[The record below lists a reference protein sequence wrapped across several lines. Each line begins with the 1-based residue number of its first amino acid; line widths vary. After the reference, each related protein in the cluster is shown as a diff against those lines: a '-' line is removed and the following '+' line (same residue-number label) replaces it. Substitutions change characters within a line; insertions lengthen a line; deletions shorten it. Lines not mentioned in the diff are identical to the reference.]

1 MSNITQ
7 DNYLQEIDNKIN
19 SYKNQI
25 DKLKCEI
32 SSIKRE
38 NIDYQSNIYQN
49 PINQSKYNNYIRL
62 KSLYK
67 VKSFKKNFNKTE
79 HNAKIMSIRPKNI
92 DKNLFNKIFI
102 SHNNKN
108 YSQRQKQFDGIK
120 NYGRKIIPKAYIYN
134 LLNLYNNGK
143 TDE

>member
-92 DKNLFNKIFI
+92 
-102 SHNNKN
+102 NKN